1 MMWNA
6 KDIPLN
12 QNSGT
17 VPNVSVAMQNW
28 FQAMIFSIITKTVVN
43 YKVVETKVD
52 MNFRGVWQNLSPQQ
66 LQLKPEGQRAWR
78 WYQVH
83 AEISLQ
89 LYPDQVINYLGKDYR
104 VMARIDQALY
114 GYLEYHLVEDYT

>member
-1 MMWNA
+1 MWNA
-6 KDIPLN
+6 KLKPLN

-17 VPNVSVAMQNW
+17 VPDMSVALQNW

-43 YKVVETKVD
+43 YKVVEASTD
-52 MNFRGVWQNLSPQQ
+52 INFRGVWQNLSPQQ

-89 LYPDQVINYLGKDYR
+89 LFPDQVIVYLEKKYR
-104 VMARIDQALY
+104 VMAKIDQSLY
-114 GYLEYHLVEDYT
+114 GYLEYHLVEDYQ

>member
-1 MMWNA
+1 MWNA